1 MVEIDCI
8 ESAALELDKYVLI
21 SKIQKTKETQYTFC
35 ILTNILVSKT
45 LVDTGISERER
56 VMLLF

>member
-1 MVEIDCI
+1 MVERNCI

-21 SKIQKTKETQYTFC
+21 GKIQKTKETQYTFC
-35 ILTNILVSKT
+35 ILTNILVSKI

-56 VMLLF
+56 LMVLF